1 MKLRVMVE
9 INPETNRVVR
19 IFKYPAAAL
28 FLDPAIIRELP
39 RKEAVEDVR
48 KQVFE
53 ASGGVCRDCP
63 RPLTWD
69 YHLHEDVHRSKNGEI
84 SIFNS
89 VAVCSECHR
98 KIEHGKRAPQFSKG
112 ANNVR
117 KKI

>member
-1 MKLRVMVE
+1 MVE

-53 ASGGVCRDCP
+53 ASGGECRNCGRVISWSFHMHEVLP
-63 RPLTWD
+63 RGN
-69 YHLHEDVHRSKNGEI
+69 SGEI
-84 SIFNS
+84 SVLNS
-89 VAVCSECHR
+89 VALCADCHLNG
-98 KIEHGKRAPQFSKG
+98 EHGKRAPQFSKG